1 MNKVY
6 QMWYLLFIYYD
17 FATVVNP
24 FFRAVKFPRACQQNE
39 HISVKKMKRTD
50 TCNAVNCFSNFARV
64 EYSIM
69 TSHLDLHL
77 LLLS

>member
-24 FFRAVKFPRACQQNE
+24 FFRAVKGALQ
-39 HISVKKMKRTD
+39 KMLRRNRQLIRFLKRII
-50 TCNAVNCFSNFARV
+50 VMYKPS
-64 EYSIM
+64 
-69 TSHLDLHL
+69 
-77 LLLS
+77 

>member
-24 FFRAVKFPRACQQNE
+24 FFRAVQYMVACTYR
-39 HISVKKMKRTD
+39 ISLHY
-50 TCNAVNCFSNFARV
+50 ARPCIILYLLYIETLDSV
-64 EYSIM
+64 EGA
-69 TSHLDLHL
+69 L
-77 LLLS
+77 

>member
-24 FFRAVKFPRACQQNE
+24 FFRAVEVAE
-39 HISVKKMKRTD
+39 L
-50 TCNAVNCFSNFARV
+50 V
-64 EYSIM
+64 EM
-69 TSHLDLHL
+69 L
-77 LLLS
+77 